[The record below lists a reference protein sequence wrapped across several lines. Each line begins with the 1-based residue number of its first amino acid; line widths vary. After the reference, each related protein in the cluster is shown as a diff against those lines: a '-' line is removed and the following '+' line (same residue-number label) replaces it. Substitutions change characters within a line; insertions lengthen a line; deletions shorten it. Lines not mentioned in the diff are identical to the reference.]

1 MGHLALLP
9 LRDNE
14 VGAYTRNHRR
24 HRSVI
29 VFARRHPSI
38 VNSGGRAVAID
49 DLPSPVVNF
58 LNLLGIPWPYVDED
72 VVEQF
77 AAFTRDFGQAV
88 QTTHQNTTTAIQQLS
103 QAHQGVSTQAMT
115 SGWASLSDT
124 HVSEIVTGCTVLA
137 TALDVAAGFI
147 VGQKVA
153 ALGTLVA
160 MATTLVGDQI
170 LAVMTF
176 GAAEAAV
183 PLILAAGRKVMQ
195 ALIATL
201 EQYVIGEVIQAAA
214 QPLFDKIQA
223 AMAGLDWSK
232 SGASSTG
239 AGTGFT
245 IDAQAVRTQVAA
257 LRSHASTMLSQGQ
270 QYQTNV
276 QGLNF

>member
-1 MGHLALLP
+1 M
-9 LRDNE
+9 
-14 VGAYTRNHRR
+14 
-24 HRSVI
+24 
-29 VFARRHPSI
+29 
-38 VNSGGRAVAID
+38 AID

-77 AAFTRDFGQAV
+77 ATFTRDFGQAV
-88 QTTHQNTTTAIQQLS
+88 QTTHQNATTAIQQLS

-115 SGWASLSDT
+115 SGWTSLSDT

-153 ALGTLVA
+153 ALGTLLA
-160 MATTLVGDQI
+160 MATTLVGDQV

-195 ALIATL
+195 SLIMTL

-214 QPLFDKIQA
+214 QPLFDKVQA

-232 SGASSTG
+232 SGAPTTG

-245 IDAQAVRTQVAA
+245 IDAQAVRTQIAA
-257 LRSHASTMLSQGQ
+257 LRTHASTMVSQGQ
-270 QYQTNV
+270 QYQANV
-276 QGLNF
+276 GGLNF